1 MFYERKILEK
11 MNTVPQETQR
21 EWEEKGILSPS
32 HPTCPYRN
40 IICRFGDK
48 WSLLILYV
56 LSESETPLRF
66 SALERSIPDIS
77 SRVLSTCLRDLEA
90 DDLIARK
97 LYAEVP
103 PKVEYS
109 LTPLGQSLMP
119 HLLSLTAWAL
129 DNFDHIVK
137 HRAAYK
143 KEKK

>member
-1 MFYERKILEK
+1 MTTENQSQKQWEK
-11 MNTVPQETQR
+11 E
-21 EWEEKGILSPS
+21 GILSPH

-56 LSESETPLRF
+56 LHSAEAPLRF
-66 SALERSIPDIS
+66 SKLERSIPDIS

-97 LYAEVP
+97 LYPEVP
-103 PKVEYS
+103 PRVEYT

-119 HLLSLTAWAL
+119 HLLSLTSWAL
-129 DNFDHIVK
+129 ENFDHIVK
-137 HRAAYK
+137 HRAKYSRK
-143 KEKK
+143 

>member
-1 MFYERKILEK
+1 MTTENQSQKQWEK
-11 MNTVPQETQR
+11 E
-21 EWEEKGILSPS
+21 GILSPN

-56 LSESETPLRF
+56 LHSAEAPLRF
-66 SALERSIPDIS
+66 STLERSIPDIS

-97 LYAEVP
+97 LYPEVP
-103 PKVEYS
+103 PRVEYT

-119 HLLSLTAWAL
+119 HLLSLTSWAL
-129 DNFDHIVK
+129 ENFDHIVK
-137 HRAAYK
+137 HRAKYSRK
-143 KEKK
+143 

>member
-1 MFYERKILEK
+1 MSTSEK
-11 MNTVPQETQR
+11 TKE
-21 EWEEKGILSPS
+21 EWEQEGILSPN

-40 IICRFGDK
+40 ILCRFGDK

-56 LSESETPLRF
+56 LHNAEDPLRF

-90 DDLIARK
+90 DDLIHRK
-97 LYAEVP
+97 LYPEVP

-119 HLLSLTAWAL
+119 HLLALTSWAL
-129 DNFDHIVK
+129 ENFDHIVK
-137 HRAAYK
+137 HRAKYITKADK
-143 KEKK
+143 